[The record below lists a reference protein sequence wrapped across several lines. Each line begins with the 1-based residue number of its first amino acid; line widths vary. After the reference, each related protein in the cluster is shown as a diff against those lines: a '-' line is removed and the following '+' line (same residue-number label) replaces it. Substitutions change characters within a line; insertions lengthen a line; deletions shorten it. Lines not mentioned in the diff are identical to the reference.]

1 MGETMKRRKKQRE
14 VDRELLDA
22 IFRIEAEWK
31 RLRNIV
37 DNGIDPV
44 TETRQKLGL
53 VEARYM
59 FLIKEAKLRKVSLL
73 RY

>member
-1 MGETMKRRKKQRE
+1 MGEAMKRKKKQKA

-22 IFRIEAEWK
+22 IFKIEAEWK
-31 RLRNIV
+31 QLRHIV
-37 DNGIDPV
+37 DNGIEPSID
-44 TETRQKLGL
+44 TTQKLSL

-59 FLIKEAKLRKVSLL
+59 FLIKEAKRRKVSLL